1 MTSKSL
7 EILERVKYAPDFM
20 GGNSYY
26 TSTIGSNIVYAQD
39 IEIIK
44 KDLEYKEELEKEN
57 KILKQENENLRDKLN
72 SQDLN
77 MWQLECQYGNYKKF
91 IALLKKRCFKYHLS
105 EATNEEYE
113 FLREVLENENR
124 SN

>member
-20 GGNSYY
+20 GGHIYY

-39 IEIIK
+39 IETIK
-44 KDLEYKEELEKEN
+44 KDLERLE
-57 KILKQENENLRDKLN
+57 
-72 SQDLN
+72 
-77 MWQLECQYGNYKKF
+77 MLEKF
-91 IALLKKRCFKYHLS
+91 IALLKRRCFKYHLS
-105 EATNEEYE
+105 EATDEEYE